1 MKTREIHTFISP
13 FHFSALEFPFY
24 AQSPSHREFAVKN
37 FLFIVLVVL
46 LYIKNKK
53 NPCNSLQIKEE

>member
-1 MKTREIHTFISP
+1 MKTRESHTFISP
-13 FHFSALEFPFY
+13 FHFSTLELPFY

-37 FLFIVLVVL
+37 FLFIVLVAL